1 MKLIYTTTT
10 NPIQYILPKHNNFGF
25 RKQLIA
31 MTQQF
36 LSWRTYSTGKCEGFC
51 EIIFVPM
58 SKKMKNWLNYMV
70 RQTSQ
75 VFKLTKIWVHTRD
88 VFDHHWD
95 IQEFLIFCQNHF
107 YHNSLKPVAT
117 ANEIFLQVWLL
128 LFGCLARLKL
138 FYLCAMSVTHLIFS
152 FKKILNLTYFP
163 KTHIHSVFYTE
174 NLFWWVKF

>member
-117 ANEIFLQVWLL
+117 ATEIFFTSLAFVIWLL
-128 LFGCLARLKL
+128 SASQVVLFMCHVGD
-138 FYLCAMSVTHLIFS
+138 TP
-152 FKKILNLTYFP
+152 YF
-163 KTHIHSVFYTE
+163 F
-174 NLFWWVKF
+174 F